1 MTKAGIGYVYVLAS
15 DKSDCIK
22 IGGTDH
28 QPFKRAKEINSS
40 EPYRSLG
47 PWRVIDFRQVVDW
60 RAVETHLHYRFR
72 DTHAREIEGQRELF
86 RIAQHAACAAL
97 AALEPESVTKR
108 PVIDRMFQDAELWS
122 YIRRL
127 FELGGLLNWLEIQ
140 GAWSFTL
147 FPATAGGRYFT
158 INIDRHEVAFSTPPG
173 NKHFGQ
179 QHMIVLDELVM
190 DFPETVAWVKD
201 RGGDFFEL
209 PYATAMNGGVSVQ
222 FSGPL
227 EDAIAFLAQDGVRR
241 ALIAYWLDGLMRLKE
256 KKSSSM
262 FARFHNWNAV
272 AEIRARMVA
281 GED

>member
-1 MTKAGIGYVYVLAS
+1 MTKANIGYVYVLAS

-40 EPYRSLG
+40 EPYRGLG

-97 AALEPESVTKR
+97 ASLHPESVTKR
-108 PVIDRMFQDAELWS
+108 PVIDRMFQDAELWR

-190 DFPETVAWVKD
+190 DFPDTVAWIKG
-201 RGGDFFEL
+201 RGGDFYEM
-209 PYATAMNGGVSVQ
+209 PYASAMPGGVSVQ
-222 FSGPL
+222 FSGSL
-227 EDAIAFLAQDGVRR
+227 EDAIAFLALDGVRR

-256 KKSSSM
+256 TGSSS
-262 FARFHNWNAV
+262 FLARFHNWNAV

-281 GED
+281 ERA